1 MIIQIVFLLGIAALI
16 MIYTTIKGKPIT
28 GGTQPPSTKSI
39 IDGYLYSAPV
49 VIFSKNNC
57 PYCTRAKA
65 LFRKMRVNFT
75 ILELNEM
82 KNGKDIQATLKQMTN
97 QSTVPNIFV
106 NGKHLGGNDVAQRKA
121 ADGSLQKLL
130 NL

>member
-1 MIIQIVFLLGIAALI
+1 

>member
-1 MIIQIVFLLGIAALI
+1 

-28 GGTQPPSTKSI
+28 GGTQPPSSKSI
-39 IDGYLYSAPV
+39 IDGYLASAPV

-65 LFRKMRVNFT
+65 LFRKMKVNFT

-82 KNGKDIQATLKQMTN
+82 KNGKDIQTTLRRMTN